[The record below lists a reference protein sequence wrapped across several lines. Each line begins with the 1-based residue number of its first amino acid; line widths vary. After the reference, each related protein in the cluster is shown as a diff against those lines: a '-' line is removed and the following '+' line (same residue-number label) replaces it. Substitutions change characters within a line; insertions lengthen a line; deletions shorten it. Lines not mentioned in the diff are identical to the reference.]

1 MGGEGK
7 TFSARGVVFT
17 TFTSVVEIGVATSSS
32 MCSSFYFNKSK
43 LNRSKK
49 TIKFTETLS
58 FSNLKKEE
66 K

>member
-7 TFSARGVVFT
+7 TFSARGAV
-17 TFTSVVEIGVATSSS
+17 FTSVVEIGVAASSS

-43 LNRSKK
+43 SNRSKK

-58 FSNLKKEE
+58 FSNLKKRG
-66 K
+66 KIK

>member
-7 TFSARGVVFT
+7 TFSARGVV
-17 TFTSVVEIGVATSSS
+17 FTSVVEIGVATSSS

>member
-7 TFSARGVVFT
+7 TFSARGAV
-17 TFTSVVEIGVATSSS
+17 FTSVVEIGVATSSS